1 MSERKIE
8 SYEDL
13 ILAAMAQPEPQRLLF
28 VFAKAELPRGYT
40 AEQQQRFEDGDGGVL
55 TPVVCVDKLPG
66 EVMHFNDLVEES
78 KNTGIEWDVAFVG
91 AMAGRDGFPPMA
103 EDAEMHLTTMM
114 NKINSG
120 IIAEY
125 LTFNKEGE
133 LISLSQ

>member
-1 MSERKIE
+1 MSTVTIE
-8 SYEDL
+8 SYEDF
-13 ILAAMAQPEPQRLLF
+13 ILAAMGQPEPQRLLF

-40 AEQQQRFEDGDGGVL
+40 EEQQQRFAEGEGGVL

-66 EVMHFNDLVEES
+66 EVMHFKDLVEES
-78 KNTGIEWDVAFVG
+78 KNTGVEWDIAFVG
-91 AMAGRDGFPPMA
+91 AVAGRDGFPPMA

-125 LTFNKEGE
+125 LTFNKQGE